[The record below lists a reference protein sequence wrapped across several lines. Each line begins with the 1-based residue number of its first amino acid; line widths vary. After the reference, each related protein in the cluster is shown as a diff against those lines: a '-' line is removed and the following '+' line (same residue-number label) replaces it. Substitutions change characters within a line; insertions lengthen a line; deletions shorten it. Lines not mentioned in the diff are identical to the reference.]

1 MSKIKL
7 EFTVRQA
14 EQIFTMMDEGSVD
27 YMENL
32 KMDKEWATERVC
44 RNAIESFH
52 KQLSDHKRT
61 ARC

>member
-14 EQIFTMMDEGSVD
+14 EEIFDMMNEGSVL
-27 YMENL
+27 YIEN
-32 KMDKEWATERVC
+32 KEMWKEWAAARVC

-52 KQLSDHKRT
+52 KQLSDHKR
-61 ARC
+61 AER